1 MFLEI
6 TNTVSNYLIRATL
19 ILRDAVRAYSNMRV
33 VITEKQEDSYTI
45 CLYDR
50 SYIRPSIIECEDL
63 YQARKN
69 LIKLAY
75 DKQMK
80 DQYLPVDAEFFIEED
95 YIKVKLTYNE
105 HSYYNKVADYMVNKI
120 IES

>member
-80 DQYLPVDAEFFIEED
+80 DQYLPVDVEFFIEED

-105 HSYYNKVADYMVNKI
+105 RSYYNKVADYMVNKI